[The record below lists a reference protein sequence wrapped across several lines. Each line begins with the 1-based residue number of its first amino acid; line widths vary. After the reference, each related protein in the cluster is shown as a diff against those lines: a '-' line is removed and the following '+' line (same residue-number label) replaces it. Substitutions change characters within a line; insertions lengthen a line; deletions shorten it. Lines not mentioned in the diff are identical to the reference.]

1 MQPLPSEDK
10 LAIIQLCQEHGAT
23 HRRGSGITSCV
34 LGGTPYLIK
43 YGSFK
48 TLSNRVKT
56 QLFLQ
61 RAESTCTVNKP
72 RISQLLHY
80 FDDES
85 REKTYLVTEFITLA
99 TILDPDDLGAKIKEA
114 LTWLS
119 GVLPPFDD
127 KLGPLGGGY
136 IQHGFFK
143 EFEAPLASRDVK
155 ALTRYVERVCV

>member
-1 MQPLPSEDK
+1 MPFEDQ
-10 LAIIQLCQEHGAT
+10 LAIIRLCQEHGAT
-23 HRRGSGITSCV
+23 YWRGSGITSCA

-43 YGSFK
+43 YGSVK

-56 QLFLQ
+56 QPFLQ

-72 RISQLLHY
+72 RIPQLLHH

-85 REKTYLVTEFITLA
+85 REKTYLVMEFVTLA
-99 TILDPDDLGAKIKEA
+99 TILDPDDLDARIKEA

-119 GVLPPFDD
+119 GVLPPSDD

-136 IQHGFFK
+136 IQRGFFK
-143 EFEAPLASRDVK
+143 EFEAPLAFRDVK
-155 ALTRYVERVCV
+155 ALTRYVGRVCV